1 MTSVAVIAHAGKT
14 LGGGLAE
21 LRKALAD
28 AGIDEPAWFEVP
40 KSKFAPSCVREAID
54 GGADLLF
61 VWGGDGMVQRCI
73 DAVGDA
79 PVALAILPAGTGNL
93 LAHNLGIPIDL
104 AQAVDVGLHGAR
116 RSIDVGRVNGE
127 RFAVMAGTGLDALMI
142 RDADRSLK
150 DRFGRAAYVWTG
162 ARNLRFEPF
171 TAKVDVDGHRWFE
184 GKAGCVLVGN
194 VSKVFGGVEAFD
206 DASPEDGQLELGVVT
221 AKGALQWLRAL
232 ARTAVGSADRSKFV
246 RTTKARKIRVR
257 LDRKLPY
264 ELDGGD
270 KKPKKQLKI
279 DVQPAAVSICVPETA
294 VERTAR
300 GGGS

>member
-1 MTSVAVIAHAGKT
+1 MTSVAVVAHAGKS

-21 LRKALAD
+21 LRNLLAH

-40 KSKFAPSCVREAID
+40 KSKFAPDCVREAID

-79 PVALAILPAGTGNL
+79 PVAIAILPAGTGNL

-104 AQAVDVGLHGAR
+104 ERAVDVGFHGAR
-116 RSIDVGRVNGE
+116 RTIDVGAVNGE

-142 RDADRSLK
+142 RDVNREQK
-150 DRFGRAAYVWTG
+150 NRFGRAAYVWTG
-162 ARNLRFEPF
+162 AKHLRSEPF
-171 TAKVDVDGHRWFE
+171 TAKIEVDGHRWFK
-184 GKAGCVLVGN
+184 GPAGCVLVGN
-194 VSKVFGGVEAFD
+194 VNKVLGGVEVFD
-206 DASPEDGQLELGVVT
+206 DANPEDGQLELGVVT
-221 AKGALQWLRAL
+221 AKGMVQWLRAL

-246 RTTKARKIRVR
+246 QTTKARKIRVQ
-257 LDRKLPY
+257 LDRKMPY

-270 KKPKKQLKI
+270 KKPRKRLKI
-279 DVQPAAVSICVPETA
+279 DVVPAAVTVCVPEEA
-294 VERTAR
+294 
-300 GGGS
+300 

>member
-1 MTSVAVIAHAGKT
+1 MTSVAVVAHARKT
-14 LGGGLAE
+14 LGGGLTE
-21 LRKALAD
+21 LRRVLAG
-28 AGIDEPAWFEVP
+28 AGIDDPAWFEVP
-40 KSKFAPSCVREAID
+40 KSKFAPDCVRDALE

-79 PVALAILPAGTGNL
+79 TVPIAILPAGTGNL
-93 LAHNLGIPIDL
+93 LARNLDVPIDL
-104 AQAVDVGLHGAR
+104 EQAVEVGLHGAR
-116 RSIDVGRVNGE
+116 RTIDVGTVNGE

-142 RDADRSLK
+142 RDADRDLK

-162 ARNLRFEPF
+162 AKHLRVEPF
-171 TAKVDVDGHRWFE
+171 KVKIDVDGRRWFE

-194 VSKVFGGVEAFD
+194 VSKIFGGVEAFD
-206 DASPEDGQLELGVVT
+206 DADPEDGRLELGVIT
-221 AKGALQWLRAL
+221 AKGAMQWLRAL
-232 ARTAVGSADRSKFV
+232 ARTAVSSADKSKFV

-270 KKPKKQLKI
+270 KKATKKLKI
-279 DVQPAAVSICVPETA
+279 DVQPAAVTVCVPDTA
-294 VERTAR
+294 SVNAGASR
-300 GGGS
+300 